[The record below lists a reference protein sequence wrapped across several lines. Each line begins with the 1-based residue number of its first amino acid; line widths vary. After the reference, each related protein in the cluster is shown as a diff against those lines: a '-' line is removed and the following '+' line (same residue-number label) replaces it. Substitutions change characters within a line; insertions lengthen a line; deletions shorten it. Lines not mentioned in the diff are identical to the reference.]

1 MAQQVFEYKG
11 KFDVSDIV
19 SSLKTLRAELG
30 KSVTSESGGKM
41 LSGIDKQFEKIAQD
55 VIKMQ
60 SSLEK
65 GFSSTSE
72 VKAFEKE
79 LNKMYDSLLQI
90 KNNMAN
96 VANTEIKINIKGAKK
111 EFEDL
116 EKEIKKI
123 KDQAL
128 KDLLKIIDESVAKDK
143 VLLKSRAKTGELT
156 KESLQSEI
164 DKREENI
171 KKEQE
176 EIQVLKDKYKQEKE
190 NKALEDALRQANSR
204 NITTKTKLE
213 EHFSLIPRRG
223 STDPRMRAQG
233 LREGTYSQSEF
244 NDSAAKEINR
254 LYKES
259 LKEAYQSSQDVTGAI
274 DIFKN
279 KLSEFGV
286 ELKVTK
292 DLQSAFSFALEA
304 MATKYDEGIKK
315 VDNLTEAERNSI
327 KTHSK
332 KIEAFEEEN
341 NSLNDIISG
350 LNNYESEIANANAR
364 LANFSSTA
372 DKNNDA
378 LEQTASNL
386 NNATPS
392 IQNWG
397 DAAYE
402 AAGNIGQTISQQ
414 EKLEQSFDHIKSA
427 AIQLLSIG
435 NIYNIVRNEITK
447 TYEDIKS
454 LDQAFGQIAMV
465 TDFTLQDMW
474 SKYDKYAQIANEM
487 GQTTLSVVQASG
499 LYFQQGLD
507 EADAL
512 ELTASTMKLATLAG
526 LDFEQATSLMTSAVR
541 GFHMEMSEG
550 EHVTDVYSELAAN
563 AAASVNDIA
572 TAMSRTAAIANSA
585 GMEFETTSAMLT
597 TMIEATQ
604 ESPETLGTAMKTVIA
619 RFTELKKNVSAT
631 ESEFEDLDYNKV
643 DTALKSI
650 GVALK
655 DVNGQFRDIDD
666 VFLEVADKWDTLD
679 RNTQRYIA
687 TTAAG
692 SRQQSRFIA
701 LMENSARV
709 HELLETAQDSAGRSS
724 EQFAKYADTLENKV
738 NRLKNS
744 WEQFKLSILDSEFIT
759 TGVDLLNNF
768 VSKMSKMN
776 KGALLTIGSLGTIL
790 AKRLIG
796 DMSTALKTQSGQL
809 NKAWKATLA
818 NATNDKNKALKTY
831 YTEYL
836 EETKEINTALEEQ
849 KIKEERIG
857 QAIQDSKNRIE
868 QQEEE
873 QKQFTK
879 LLEESINTDRKF
891 VPEYIKKREQLE
903 ENIKEERE
911 LIKEK
916 KEELSYEQQITAE
929 LTEQNQKMQKKAP
942 KINKKLDKVNKKG
955 EVDENSEEVAAK
967 SAMISLMGSAISSA
981 LLIGITTFM
990 TSKDA
995 TSALKTAALS
1005 LAATIVPVAA
1015 EAIITGILKKIAGS
1029 AFVTSLT
1036 TTLAPV
1042 ITAAAPILIGLAVV
1056 AAIGAGIAFFNWYN
1070 SEEQKLKREG
1080 MKLKEELEKAQKNA
1094 SAREEK
1100 FNKADEEYKS
1110 LDKLYNRYNDLN
1122 SLVYKT
1128 TEQQEEYQSI
1138 LEEIKNEYPDLVST
1152 VNNETGELAI
1162 QNDLLEEKLKKL
1174 REEQQLQAKKLYFA
1188 SNELTVAQTNKD
1200 LNDIDKEDNKISE
1213 SIDDMRTR
1221 QEQLKLN
1228 EVNPDEA
1235 NIMLG
1240 WEDEKFD
1247 INTISR
1253 ILGDDYSYNATDI
1266 EQRREDFLELA
1277 RAKLQEIVD
1286 EDDQLTTDI
1295 EVAND
1300 KLIENQSKRNE
1311 IIKDAA
1317 NERKENYENY
1327 AKNLTDNDE
1336 DVIKYLDSLYKP
1348 LDIKAQARQERMS
1361 KDEFN
1366 KMFDYNHKDIYATD
1380 LNQMGKRIKEAI
1392 KAGLGGIS
1400 DKDLREL
1407 ISGEV
1412 DVDALWDAYKDGL
1425 IELITQE
1432 FGEDNYNELTEGMK
1446 ENLHN
1451 FMGELGNKTTEE
1463 LNKINTA
1470 SLSLGNVNLQKFMD
1484 DQITATNEEIALIL
1498 KDKGENNISIA
1509 DIFKIDADS
1518 FSQFSQEGAEALR
1531 TAIDNLISNGL
1542 DPNNLKQYGNALADL
1557 FSQYGLKNKDTALL
1571 LNTVDFSKAT
1581 ASTWEQFKKDSI
1593 KKIQELNLPGL
1604 GGSAAEQFFEGW
1616 AEQAE
1621 KSNVFSKGFKNTAE
1635 LTTYTDSLQTAS
1647 HVLAENQDAFEKFF
1661 STQRAHLVGT
1671 QEDLTNLESALEKF
1685 EKAGMHTEDL
1695 TGYYSFNKK
1704 GEIVFDT
1711 KKIQDLY
1718 KSYYDLDEATD
1729 EKYNAALKRKADLEK
1744 RKKEIERSIK
1754 TTTSSDAKTGY
1765 QKTLDNINTELEGY
1779 KNINEEYKKSK
1790 KEIQD
1795 IVHAHESWIEKVGKI
1810 DYSTA
1815 VDEVSNLTSLY
1826 KDMRGEMDDNGF
1838 ISSKSV
1844 SALGT
1849 SLTNM
1854 KEWLK
1859 DAGLTGKIT
1868 FKKLDD
1874 VLYDTKDGVKLN
1886 QKAIKEYIDT
1896 AIKEL
1901 EKLLEAKENQSA
1913 ENLQLLWQ
1921 LRAMKEEWEDV
1932 QKESDKT
1939 SKEKIKSAYEDYQ
1952 DALDKVKEKQE
1963 ALAEAEEEVIEKE
1976 EELIEK
1982 QEELQKLYYGE
1993 ENHKNQNDYLYNYNT
2008 ELEQLEQ
2015 NAKKAKE
2022 ALDNLKPG
2030 DDVHQKVQDYVA
2042 ALRDEVTNY
2051 KAQNEVIEQYI
2062 ENQKRMLDE
2071 GLSQRLE
2078 QLKAEGAVDT
2088 STNVSDFYYEKN
2100 GRFYIDYSKLNAA
2113 KLPDDVRDWFES
2125 QVEMINK
2132 YSKVREDNLD
2142 KIEEKQKEFLDWQK
2156 AARDKQIAAENKV
2169 IELLK
2174 KKDQEELDNLKE
2186 KYDGM
2191 KAADDDYTSALEE
2204 SIKKQRDLR
2213 NQASQWD
2220 DLAEKEKK
2228 LSLQQR
2234 DTSGAN
2240 AKEIQKTQEDIA
2252 KTRESLLDD
2261 AVDNIINNLK
2271 ELYEEQEETRQAEI
2285 EYRQAILDNKDY
2297 NEAALDIL
2305 SMDKDDF
2312 IAWMQTVNED
2322 FNKGS
2327 EATKAKM
2334 IDDWTE
2340 IWLGSQE
2347 YSEAMSMTWEDA
2359 SNQTSEEIDEK
2370 VRETSETLTT
2380 ESERAL
2386 DETMD
2391 KVHEAQEKGRE
2402 EVEAAEKAV
2411 EDAKNKVVEATR
2423 AVAEALEEA
2432 RKKQEAYNE
2441 AIAAQGTSGG
2451 NNGNTMPG
2459 YTDGDNGSSKYPS
2472 SWNDL
2477 PADESWKNTLNE
2489 GTNWESLRAILKKEL
2504 ENNGVVGSAVL
2515 EKFAGVKTDA
2525 HMRSF
2530 TDWLAGLGYHGVVDI
2545 ANKAIHFNIGR
2556 IEDLPP
2562 EQRGGKYQFASGGL
2576 VDYTGPA
2583 WVDGTPSKP
2592 EAFLSASDTEM
2603 IREFIDLQKLT
2614 FTRPST
2620 DSFTRTNNYGDPV
2633 FNIDINVD
2641 SISSDYDVDR
2651 LVERVHEDILS
2662 ITSAPGQSVILSK

>member
-96 VANTEIKINIKGAKK
+96 IANTEIKINTKGAKK

-128 KDLLKIIDESVAKDK
+128 KDLLKTIDESVAKDK

-213 EHFSLIPRRG
+213 ENFSLIPRRG

-259 LKEAYQSSQDVTGAI
+259 LKEAFQSSQDVTSAI

-279 KLSEFGV
+279 KLAEFGV

-292 DLQSAFSFALEA
+292 DLQSAFSFAMEA

-315 VDNLTEAERNSI
+315 VDSLTEAERNSI

-341 NSLNDIISG
+341 NSLNSIIVG
-350 LNNYESEIANANAR
+350 LNNYESEIANANAK

-378 LEQTASNL
+378 LEQTALDL
-386 NNATPS
+386 NKITPS
-392 IQNWG
+392 VQDWG
-397 DAAYE
+397 NASRDTTNE
-402 AAGNIGQTISQQ
+402 IKETISYQ
-414 EKLEQSFDHIKSA
+414 EKMNQSFDNIKAA
-427 AIQLLSIG
+427 AINLLSIG
-435 NIYNIVRNEITK
+435 NIYYIIRQEVTK

-474 SKYDKYAQIANEM
+474 NKYDAYAQIANEM

-507 EADAL
+507 EAEAL

-563 AAASVNDIA
+563 AAASVDGIA
-572 TAMSRTAAIANSA
+572 TAMSRTAAIASSA
-585 GMEFETTSAMLT
+585 GMEFETTAAMLT

-619 RFTELKKNVSAT
+619 RFTELKENVSQVD
-631 ESEFEDLDYNKV
+631 SEFEDLDYNKV
-643 DTALKSI
+643 DKALKSI

-655 DVNGQFRDIDD
+655 DTNGQFRDIDD

-687 TTAAG
+687 TIAAG

-709 HELLETAQDSAGRSS
+709 HELLETAQNSAGRST

-744 WEQFKLSILDSEFIT
+744 WEQFKISIIDSEFIT
-759 TGVDLLNNF
+759 GGVDLLNSL
-768 VSKMSKMN
+768 VSKMSKVD
-776 KGALLTIGSLGTIL
+776 KGTLLSISAIGVILGKKLIEGMSGSLKAQNGLLTKSWGVLVEKVTKSKNNVL
-790 AKRLIG
+790 A
-796 DMSTALKTQSGQL
+796 
-809 NKAWKATLA
+809 
-818 NATNDKNKALKTY
+818 DKYSSQWEGLV
-831 YTEYL
+831 
-836 EETKEINTALEEQ
+836 EEEKEINKELEKQVEIEKKAQIELEKAIAGRERLQGEIEEDNALLNKGENIESERVKNIKSRIEAMEGEKKNIEEE
-849 KIKEERIG
+849 IALAEERL
-857 QAIQDSKNRIE
+857 RVE
-868 QQEEE
+868 QS
-873 QKQFTK
+873 T
-879 LLEESINTDRKF
+879 
-891 VPEYIKKREQLE
+891 
-903 ENIKEERE
+903 
-911 LIKEK
+911 
-916 KEELSYEQQITAE
+916 TAE
-929 LTEQNQKMQKKAP
+929 INERKNKNSKAQEKTYNNLESVTNP
-942 KINKKLDKVNKKG
+942 GSEADEKRRVNS
-955 EVDENSEEVAAK
+955 VVA
-967 SAMISLMGSAISSA
+967 SFVGSAISSA
-981 LLIGITTFM
+981 LLAGITTFF
-990 TSKDA
+990 TTKDA
-995 TSALKTAALS
+995 TEALKVAGI
-1005 LAATIVPVAA
+1005 TI
-1015 EAIITGILKKIAGS
+1015 G
-1029 AFVTSLT
+1029 

-1042 ITAAAPILIGLAVV
+1042 AIEALMTKAVGAIAGSGFATSIATALGPVVAAAAPVLIGLAVAALV
-1056 AAIGAGIAFFNWYN
+1056 AGAVALVAWYN
-1070 SEEQKLKREG
+1070 SEEQKLKRKGIE
-1080 MKLKEELEKAQKNA
+1080 LKKELEEAQKNA
-1094 SAREEK
+1094 SKREEK

-1110 LDKLYNRYNDLN
+1110 LDKLYSKYKELN
-1122 SLVYKT
+1122 EITYKT
-1128 TEQQEEYQSI
+1128 TEQEEEYQSI
-1138 LEEIKNEYPDLVST
+1138 LEQIKEEYPDMVKV
-1152 VNNETGELAI
+1152 VNEETGEIEI
-1162 QNDLLEEKLKKL
+1162 QNKLLDEKLKKL
-1174 REEQQLQAKKLYFA
+1174 KEEQQLQAGKLYYA
-1188 SNELTVAQTNKD
+1188 SDRVTTGERNKT
-1200 LNDIDKEDNKISE
+1200 LNDIDKEELDIKDLQNKRENLSIAGYSADYITETMVKWKDKDYSNSIISNILGIDIKDVMLDRE
-1213 SIDDMRTR
+1213 KYLAKAKDKIKAQAEIINDIDDEIKEMLDSTTENR
-1221 QEQLKLN
+1221 QKAYE
-1228 EVNPDEA
+1228 
-1235 NIMLG
+1235 
-1240 WEDEKFD
+1240 
-1247 INTISR
+1247 
-1253 ILGDDYSYNATDI
+1253 
-1266 EQRREDFLELA
+1266 
-1277 RAKLQEIVD
+1277 
-1286 EDDQLTTDI
+1286 
-1295 EVAND
+1295 
-1300 KLIENQSKRNE
+1300 
-1311 IIKDAA
+1311 DAA
-1317 NERKENYENY
+1317 KEEQQNY
-1327 AKNLTDNDE
+1327 TDYINSIANDE
-1336 DVIKYLDSLYKP
+1336 DVSKYLESAYKP
-1348 LDIKAQARQERMS
+1348 LDIKYEARQRQMS
-1361 KDEFN
+1361 EDDFMELIGAGN
-1366 KMFDYNHKDIYATD
+1366 IENIRRNIND
-1380 LNQMGKRIKEAI
+1380 LGKETKEAL

-1400 DKDLREL
+1400 DKEL
-1407 ISGEV
+1407 EVEFSGTV
-1412 DVDALWDAYKDGL
+1412 DEEKLWEAYKNGL
-1425 IELITQE
+1425 VTVIAKEY
-1432 FGEDNYNELTEGMK
+1432 GEKRYNDLTNEQK
-1446 ENLHN
+1446 EALHN
-1451 FMGELGNKTTEE
+1451 FMQNVSSYSIKE
-1463 LNKINTA
+1463 LNDMNMSELA
-1470 SLSLGNVNLQKFMD
+1470 LGNVDLAEYFTNQIEEQK
-1484 DQITATNEEIALIL
+1484 EKL
-1498 KDKGENNISIA
+1498 NNIMSGKDEEYQL
-1509 DIFKIDADS
+1509 DIFKFLGIDLESKDYNKILDTWSVETAQAISESLQKIIDS
-1518 FSQFSQEGAEALR
+1518 TGDEKQAQEYANNLKKLFTDNNIDLSQMGLVLNTIDWSKATPLNFDNFREDSIEQLKELGISGAEA
-1531 TAIDNLISNGL
+1531 
-1542 DPNNLKQYGNALADL
+1542 
-1557 FSQYGLKNKDTALL
+1557 
-1571 LNTVDFSKAT
+1571 
-1581 ASTWEQFKKDSI
+1581 
-1593 KKIQELNLPGL
+1593 
-1604 GGSAAEQFFEGW
+1604 FFDEW
-1616 AEQAE
+1616 AEQAKKYSLFTSALSNADIGGVQEQFDAETESIKGIISELNTWIKDAGVGGFVETNDIDKIKELGSALGVDVSGMYELDKATGKWKVNVRDVYDLALNNSKQYLKAIDDSIAYYE
-1621 KSNVFSKGFKNTAE
+1621 KLNETATPEDKEQNNIHIEGLKALRKEIEETQNSIDAQIDDFS
-1635 LTTYTDSLQTAS
+1635 
-1647 HVLAENQDAFEKFF
+1647 
-1661 STQRAHLVGT
+1661 
-1671 QEDLTNLESALEKF
+1671 DLTNSINNFNSNLSTLISTYNTLNKEQIENGHVSADSISSLEETLKSINAIAKDFKNFNTLNATDFLEQQ
-1685 EKAGMHTEDL
+1685 GD
-1695 TGYYSFNKK
+1695 S
-1704 GEIVFDT
+1704 IVFVQGKMENYIDELIKAAERT
-1711 KKIQDLY
+1711 FDFGKACDVL
-1718 KSYYDLDEATD
+1718 SYYQLV
-1729 EKYNAALKRKADLEK
+1729 ALKESFHETAKQ
-1744 RKKEIERSIK
+1744 IEE
-1754 TTTSSDAKTGY
+1754 
-1765 QKTLDNINTELEGY
+1765 DN
-1779 KNINEEYKKSK
+1779 
-1790 KEIQD
+1790 
-1795 IVHAHESWIEKVGKI
+1795 
-1810 DYSTA
+1810 
-1815 VDEVSNLTSLY
+1815 
-1826 KDMRGEMDDNGF
+1826 
-1838 ISSKSV
+1838 
-1844 SALGT
+1844 
-1849 SLTNM
+1849 
-1854 KEWLK
+1854 
-1859 DAGLTGKIT
+1859 
-1868 FKKLDD
+1868 
-1874 VLYDTKDGVKLN
+1874 
-1886 QKAIKEYIDT
+1886 
-1896 AIKEL
+1896 
-1901 EKLLEAKENQSA
+1901 
-1913 ENLQLLWQ
+1913 
-1921 LRAMKEEWEDV
+1921 
-1932 QKESDKT
+1932 
-1939 SKEKIKSAYEDYQ
+1939 KEKIQSAYEEWQ
-1952 DALDKVKEKQE
+1952 EALDKVREKQE
-1963 ALAEAEEEVIEKE
+1963 AVAEAEEEVIEKE

-1982 QEELQKLYYGE
+1982 QEELQKIYYGE
-1993 ENHKNQNDYLYNYNT
+1993 ENHKNQNDYLYNYNI

-2042 ALRDEVTNY
+2042 ALREEVTNY
-2051 KAQNEVIEQYI
+2051 KAQNEVIKQYM

-2088 STNVSDFYYEKN
+2088 STNVSDFYYERN

-2113 KLPDDVRDWFES
+2113 KLPDDVSDFIEQ
-2125 QVEMINK
+2125 QVENLNK
-2132 YSKVREDNLD
+2132 YSKAYEDNLD
-2142 KIEEKQKEFLDWQK
+2142 KIETAQKEFLDWQK
-2156 AARDKQIAAENKV
+2156 AARDKQIATENKV
-2169 IELLK
+2169 IEILK
-2174 KKDQEELDNLKE
+2174 KKDQEELDNLKD
-2186 KYDGM
+2186 KYEGM

-2240 AKEIQKTQEDIA
+2240 AKEIKKTQEDIA
-2252 KTRESLLDD
+2252 KTRESLLDS

-2285 EYRQAILDNKDY
+2285 EYRQAILDNKNYVD
-2297 NEAALDIL
+2297 
-2305 SMDKDDF
+2305 
-2312 IAWMQTVNED
+2312 
-2322 FNKGS
+2322 
-2327 EATKAKM
+2327 EATAIINNWGSVEEAKAWFMKFDEEF
-2334 IDDWTE
+2334 INASDATIAKLLEDYEGYYNNTV
-2340 IWLGSQE
+2340 E
-2347 YSEAMSMTWEDA
+2347 YTEAMGISYEDII
-2359 SNQTSEEIDEK
+2359 NQTSEEIEEK
-2370 VRETSETLTT
+2370 VRETSETLTG

-2402 EVEAAEKAV
+2402 EVEEAKKAV

-2432 RKKQEAYNE
+2432 KKKQEEYNE
-2441 AIAAQGTSGG
+2441 AIRNQKIPTYEPPEKEPPEWSAKDFVDEKIDYIEKYYDMQKGKVI
-2451 NNGNTMPG
+2451 NDNYNGN
-2459 YTDGDNGSSKYPS
+2459 Y
-2472 SWNDL
+2472 
-2477 PADESWKNTLNE
+2477 
-2489 GTNWESLRAILKKEL
+2489 ILGVENQEQLKQVLKEL
-2504 ENNGVVGSAVL
+2504 GTRGFHSLYNENS
-2515 EKFAGVKTDA
+2515 
-2525 HMRSF
+2525 
-2530 TDWLAGLGYHGVVDI
+2530 
-2545 ANKAIHFNIGR
+2545 GR
-2556 IEDLPP
+2556 ISFGAGKVEDLPP
-2562 EQRGGKYQFASGGL
+2562 SERSGNWTAFATGGL
-2576 VDYTGPA
+2576 VNYTGPA